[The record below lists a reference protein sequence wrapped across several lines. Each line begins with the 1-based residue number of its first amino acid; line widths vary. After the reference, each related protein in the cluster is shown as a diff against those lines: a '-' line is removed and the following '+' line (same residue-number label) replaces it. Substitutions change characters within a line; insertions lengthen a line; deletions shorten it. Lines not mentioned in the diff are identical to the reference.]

1 MPGSV
6 PWRERL
12 SAGTEAVQDEVIR
25 WYRHT
30 REGKAYVPDMIWG
43 TLQTEAYAAVVL
55 EQVVTFH
62 GVPNDVAAG
71 VTERMQRQRVLHDG
85 GHHYHVVLGEQALY
99 TNIGG
104 PEVMREQIAR
114 LLRDVE
120 LVSSELDI
128 TDEGEVALHHK
139 VFDLLS
145 AGASYG
151 EAARGLLRKALSFW
165 AEASPPVTKRAC
177 GPVGWF
183 GAAGNAR
190 TATDSA

>member
-1 MPGSV
+1 
-6 PWRERL
+6 
-12 SAGTEAVQDEVIR
+12 
-25 WYRHT
+25 
-30 REGKAYVPDMIWG
+30 
-43 TLQTEAYAAVVL
+43 
-55 EQVVTFH
+55 
-62 GVPNDVAAG
+62 
-71 VTERMQRQRVLHDG
+71 
-85 GHHYHVVLGEQALY
+85 
-99 TNIGG
+99 
-104 PEVMREQIAR
+104 MREQIAR

-151 EAARGLLRKALSFW
+151 EAARACSGRPCPSGPKH
-165 AEASPPVTKRAC
+165 PPVTKRAC